1 MNSITIIQTYYND
14 PEYLNQAIG
23 SWNSYDVPVSIIL
36 IDDGSEEYPA
46 SEIMLQQK
54 FRDNINVSF
63 YEVTEDIGFNSHGC
77 RNLGAAVS
85 KTDWLIFLD
94 IDHFLSADQLN
105 KLYRTK
111 LSEDYWYGFTTIHN
125 GNELRMGGGPSNTF
139 MCTKT
144 MYERGGGYDE
154 FYTPHHY
161 GDREF
166 LAMMRSKF
174 NWVKLSDITI
184 DCRRGGRGNA
194 TVDAT
199 LTKPVYD
206 NVNIKI
212 RTPPFDLS
220 KIKYHDKRLNFAWK
234 KLL

>member
-14 PEYLNQAIG
+14 PNYLNQAIAA
-23 SWNSYDVPVSIIL
+23 WNSYEVPVSIIL

-46 SEIMLQQK
+46 FEIMKQQT
-54 FRDNINVSF
+54 FSDNIKVSL

-77 RNLGAAVS
+77 RNLGAAVA

-94 IDHFLSADQLN
+94 IDHFLNSSELN
-105 KLYRTK
+105 KLYKMK
-111 LSEDYWYGFTTIHN
+111 LSEDSWYGFTTIHN
-125 GNELRMGGGPSNTF
+125 GGVLLMGGGPSNTF
-139 MCTKT
+139 MCTKK
-144 MYERGGGYDE
+144 MFERGGGYDE

-166 LAMMRSKF
+166 LTMMRSKF
-174 NWVKLSDITI
+174 NWIKLSDIII

-194 TVDAT
+194 TIDPT

-212 RTPPFDLS
+212 KSPPFDLS